1 MHETSKLISIFTIF
15 IGIVFSLIGFY
26 YIFNDIV
33 KNIKKNKIEKIKE
46 RMIAEGEY
54 NITEIIPPSLFSIKN
69 KENVNFTID
78 LDNVIGFSFESGG
91 YIRFITAT
99 NDHNYII
106 NINEINFIENTE
118 ELESNCEYKILTDKF
133 THPYYN
139 GPTSETKPSK
149 HEEFE
154 KLYNQL
160 LKWKALRKLY
170 LTAGIKASIYDYK
183 FYSLI
188 KNIKFIDVIESNV
201 CKTLHQQI
209 YKIRTNST
217 YGISNLDNKQKEKKN
232 EKLVYVEDQPI

>member
-1 MHETSKLISIFTIF
+1 MLENKINLIITSFAVILFSITA
-15 IGIVFSLIGFY
+15 FY

-33 KNIKKNKIEKIKE
+33 KNIKRNKNIKIRKAKMEEERLCERNKIV
-46 RMIAEGEY
+46 
-54 NITEIIPPSLFSIKN
+54 PPSLFKIKN
-69 KENVNFTID
+69 KYNVEFSID
-78 LDNVIGFSFESGG
+78 LDNVIGFSFESGK
-91 YIRFITAT
+91 YICFNTAT
-99 NDHNYII
+99 NDRNYII
-106 NINEINFIENTE
+106 SLEDLNFIENTE
-118 ELESNCEYKILTDKF
+118 ELEFNNEFKILTEEF
-133 THPYYN
+133 SFPYYN
-139 GPTSETKPSK
+139 SPTPESK
-149 HEEFE
+149 LSKCVEFE
-154 KLYNQL
+154 NLYNQL

-232 EKLVYVEDQPI
+232 EKLIYVEDN